1 MIKHLLVVFVV
12 VVGLVGYDF
21 TKVQPGRNAGIAKQT
36 QTNHALGV
44 DLETARQSRDKV
56 IALKKEINQTTE
68 VIQQLLTR
76 LPRRSEAGALLE
88 QITANPGRGMR
99 FESVIPRGINRK
111 SVNVALTHPPVKGT
125 VTYEELE
132 LGLELITTF
141 RHLGKY
147 LERLEQIPRLIEVVG
162 LKISSPGAGKPL
174 AVKMSVK
181 TYIYGG

>member
-1 MIKHLLVVFVV
+1 MIQKLLAVFVL
-12 VVGLVGYDF
+12 VVGLVGYDYF
-21 TKVQPGRNAGIAKQT
+21 RVQPGRNVEIARQT
-36 QTNHALGV
+36 QTNHTLGL

-99 FESVIPRGINRK
+99 FESVIPKGINRK
-111 SVNVALTHPPVKGT
+111 TVNVALTHPPVKGT

-132 LGLELITTF
+132 LGVELLTTF
-141 RHLGKY
+141 RNLGRY
-147 LERLEQIPRLIEVVG
+147 LERLEQIPRLVEVVG
-162 LKISSPGAGKPL
+162 LKVSGTGIGKPL